1 MDNRIFTGGFSVR
14 MGTKRTRFELSPAE
28 IHGGPEGLF
37 RVRVDRRW
45 HDGPE
50 GEALFLDRGGLAH
63 LVASAAL
70 GTVGAPAPR
79 PSLRRGARISVR
91 IEDEGRARVE
101 GGFTVGPFILAHDG
115 RWMVPVTVYGGTRY
129 VAAEDIVAKEERL

>member
-1 MDNRIFTGGFSVR
+1 

-50 GEALFLDRGGLAH
+50 GEALFLDRDGLAH

-70 GTVGAPAPR
+70 GTVGSPAPR
-79 PSLRRGARISVR
+79 PSLRRGSRISVR

>member
-1 MDNRIFTGGFSVR
+1 

-50 GEALFLDRGGLAH
+50 GEVLFLDRDGLAH
-63 LVASAAL
+63 LVASAAP

-79 PSLRRGARISVR
+79 PSLRRGSRISVR

-115 RWMVPVTVYGGTRY
+115 RWMVPVTVYGGTRD
-129 VAAEDIVAKEERL
+129 VAAEDIVAREERP

>member
-1 MDNRIFTGGFSVR
+1 

-28 IHGGPEGLF
+28 VHGGPEGLF

-50 GEALFLDRGGLAH
+50 GEALFLDRDGLAH

-79 PSLRRGARISVR
+79 PSLRRGARVSVR
-91 IEDEGRARVE
+91 IEDEGRARVEDEGRARVE
-101 GGFTVGPFILAHDG
+101 GGFTVGPLILAHDG

>member
-50 GEALFLDRGGLAH
+50 GEALFLDRDGLAH

-70 GTVGAPAPR
+70 GTVGAPAQR
-79 PSLRRGARISVR
+79 PSLRRGARVSVR

-129 VAAEDIVAKEERL
+129 VAAEDIVAKEEGL

>member
-50 GEALFLDRGGLAH
+50 GEALFLDRDGLAH

-70 GTVGAPAPR
+70 GTVGSPAPR
-79 PSLRRGARISVR
+79 PSLRRGSRISVR